1 MSIIEVEK
9 IFTGDPAMYKW
20 ITYKDKQ
27 LSETTKNH
35 LTREVTLEDGSKE
48 KVSVSML
55 QSKDVDKIKR
65 LGAVLSPGT
74 NLKTQ
79 WTDEEK
85 AILKDFG
92 TSKYTFMNTS
102 DINAKSVYLDN
113 IRDIFT

>member
-20 ITYKDKQ
+20 ISYKDKQ

-55 QSKDVDKIKR
+55 
-65 LGAVLSPGT
+65 
-74 NLKTQ
+74 
-79 WTDEEK
+79 
-85 AILKDFG
+85 
-92 TSKYTFMNTS
+92 
-102 DINAKSVYLDN
+102 
-113 IRDIFT
+113 